1 MAIGK
6 QPEVSD
12 DLGGEDEGGQSIFAE
27 INITPLTDVFLVMVV
42 IFMVSALAVQV
53 ERNQEK
59 KVEQQQKQQ
68 EEEQKRSGIKIT
80 LPSGQ
85 TQEIDP
91 TKSSLVLEIPISG
104 DVILGGKPIPDAS
117 LDALFRAQF
126 TRDRNTQVVLKA
138 DKGVQHGR
146 VVNLMERAK
155 VVGLTR
161 LAIGTAAGG
170 K

>member
-1 MAIGK
+1 MAMAIGK
-6 QPEVSD
+6 QPDVADED
-12 DLGGEDEGGQSIFAE
+12 GGDNDGIFAE

-42 IFMVSALAVQV
+42 IFMVAALAVQV

-59 KVEQQQKQQ
+59 RVEQQQKKE
-68 EEEQKRSGIKIT
+68 EEEQKKSGIKIN

-85 TQEIDP
+85 SQELDT
-91 TKSSLVLEIPISG
+91 TKASLVLEIPVTG
-104 DVILGGKPIPDAS
+104 DVIIGGKAYPDAALENTFRRYFT
-117 LDALFRAQF
+117 LDK
-126 TRDRNTQVVLKA
+126 NMQVVLKA

-155 VVGLTR
+155 GVGFTR
-161 LAIGTAAGG
+161 LAIGTAGG